1 MTATTTT
8 VAPRNAHSRRKTI
21 ATEHASVAISPAL
34 KVTLLQENL
43 KRALLLVLHA
53 AAGKS
58 MLPVLSNILLATDGA
73 DRLKIS
79 ATNLEIAIVVWVGA
93 KVEHAGR
100 VTLPARLLSDVV
112 SGLPNEAIT
121 LEMDSHTQTV
131 HLSCARFEANIKG
144 IEADEFPIIPTLEGR
159 TPAATF
165 AADALRAAI
174 GQVAFAAATDDTRP
188 ILTGVRIALKD
199 KVASFAAA
207 DTFRLTFRDIALGEP
222 AAAQEVVVPAR
233 AMVTLGKIL
242 ADVEGEVKLLIS
254 PDRNHVM
261 FRATGLELVSRII
274 DGRYPD
280 IGRYRAMDFATVLEI
295 DTREL
300 AKAVKLASYFAAASS
315 NIIRL
320 VLEPAAEGKGTL
332 TLSANAAE
340 VGDNTS
346 IHDAAIRGT
355 GGKVALNIT
364 FLSDG
369 IDAISTP
376 TIALRYN
383 SAQQPVVLA
392 GAGDDSYIYVA
403 MPMTLK

>member
-1 MTATTTT
+1 MTTATTTS
-8 VAPRNAHSRRKTI
+8 APKNARTRSKTI
-21 ATEHASVAISPAL
+21 AAEHESVVAPAL
-34 KVTLLQENL
+34 KVSILQENL

-53 AAGKS
+53 VAGKS
-58 MLPVLSNILLATDGA
+58 TLPVLSNILLSTDGA

-93 KVEHAGR
+93 KVEHEGR
-100 VTLPARLLSDVV
+100 VTLPARLLTDVV
-112 SGLPNEAIT
+112 GGLPNERVT
-121 LEMDSHTQTV
+121 MEMDSHTQTV

-159 TPAATF
+159 TPTATF
-165 AADALRAAI
+165 APGALRAAI

-207 DTFRLTFRDIALGEP
+207 DTFRLTFRDIALDEP
-222 AAAQEVVVPAR
+222 AVAQEAVIPAR
-233 AMVTLGKIL
+233 AMVTLGKVL
-242 ADVEGEVKLLIS
+242 ADVEGDVELLIS
-254 PDRNHVM
+254 PDGNQVM
-261 FRATGLELVSRII
+261 FRAAGLELLSRII
-274 DGRYPD
+274 DGKYPD
-280 IGRYRAMDFATVLEI
+280 IARYRAMDFATVLEI
-295 DTREL
+295 DTKEL

-340 VGDNTS
+340 VGENTS
-346 IHDAAIRGT
+346 VHDAAICGT
-355 GGKVALNIT
+355 GGKVALNVT

-369 IDAISTP
+369 INAISTS
-376 TIALRYN
+376 TIALHYN
-383 SAQQPVVLA
+383 SAQQPVVLS
-392 GAGDDSYIYVA
+392 GAGDDSYTYVA

>member
-1 MTATTTT
+1 MTTATTTA
-8 VAPRNAHSRRKTI
+8 APKNARTRKKTI
-21 ATEHASVAISPAL
+21 AAKHEIIVAPAL
-34 KVTLLQENL
+34 KVKLFQEKL
-43 KRALLLVLHA
+43 KRALSLVLHA
-53 AAGKS
+53 VAGKT

-93 KVEHAGR
+93 KVEREGR
-100 VTLPARLLSDVV
+100 ITLPARLLSDVV
-112 SGLPNEAIT
+112 GGLPNERLT
-121 LEMDSHTQTV
+121 LEMDSRTQTV
-131 HLSCARFEANIKG
+131 HLSCAYFEANIKG
-144 IEADEFPIIPTLEGR
+144 IEADEFPIVPTLEGR
-159 TPAATF
+159 TPSATF
-165 AADALRAAI
+165 EHDALRVAI

-207 DTFRLTFRDIALGEP
+207 DTFRLTFRDIALDEP

-233 AMVTLGKIL
+233 AMVTLSKLL
-242 ADVEGEVKLLIS
+242 ADVEGDVELLVS
-254 PDRNHVM
+254 PDGNHVM
-261 FRATGLELVSRII
+261 FRAAGLEFVSRII

-280 IGRYRAMDFATVLEI
+280 IGRYRAMGFATVLEI

-300 AKAVKLASYFAAASS
+300 TKAVKLASYFAATSS
-315 NIIRL
+315 HVIRL
-320 VLEPAAEGKGTL
+320 VLDPAAEGKGTL

-346 IHDAAIRGT
+346 VHDAAICGT
-355 GGKVALNIT
+355 GGKVALNVT

-376 TIALRYN
+376 TITLRYN
-383 SAQQPVVLA
+383 SAQQPVILS

-403 MPMTLK
+403 MPVTLK